1 MPHEQL
7 ARMDVAQLNMLC
19 AEGLPG
25 CEQVGISNTLSLLD
39 NWAARVKS
47 ETTRHAYRF
56 ERSPAEFENSRG
68 FYKLLMLGVVL
79 AEDYRVHY
87 RTDRQVSPNLA
98 TMNDGF
104 FADARDVFL
113 PGLLGESRAGTCSSM
128 PVLYV
133 AIGRRLGYPL
143 KLVTTKGHLF
153 VRWDGEAERF
163 NLEVT
168 GNGLNRFSDDY
179 YRHWPFEVS
188 NGEVAAEGYLKS
200 LTPAEELAVFLSIRA
215 MCLRETSRVNEAADA
230 FAAAAKLAP
239 NVQSYQ
245 MMEAHCRSAI
255 SSQTI
260 KQNGKASL

>member
-1 MPHEQL
+1 MSIRIINLVLRCRIWLGCSVFLMLMQACLPRDEHKLAASPSSLEVVLSMPHEQL
-7 ARMDVAQLNMLC
+7 AQVDIAQLNVLC

-25 CEQVGISNTLSLLD
+25 CEQVCISNTLSLLD

-56 ERSPAEFENSRG
+56 ERSSAEFENSRG

-98 TMNDGF
+98 GMNDGF

-113 PGLLGESRAGTCSSM
+113 PGLLGESRSGTCSSM

-143 KLVTTKGHLF
+143 KLVTT
-153 VRWDGEAERF
+153 
-163 NLEVT
+163 
-168 GNGLNRFSDDY
+168 S
-179 YRHWPFEVS
+179 
-188 NGEVAAEGYLKS
+188 
-200 LTPAEELAVFLSIRA
+200 
-215 MCLRETSRVNEAADA
+215 
-230 FAAAAKLAP
+230 
-239 NVQSYQ
+239 
-245 MMEAHCRSAI
+245 
-255 SSQTI
+255 
-260 KQNGKASL
+260 